1 MISCEYSSAIKEE
14 SAWAGTV
21 SLAHAES
28 NNATTPALSC
38 AAKQRDTSASTE
50 SEKDG
55 ISGSRKATVSTKRQK
70 ESACSSSEP
79 PPFPGAHIQV
89 HNKREWAA
97 ITKAQRDRL
106 IFGAIFY
113 RMSVCSKC
121 KDTNKIENWK
131 LRVENFTLFMQKCGY
146 FEGPKAKIPT
156 FYTISRHQRI
166 IIINSSTCRVWN
178 PDQDILALPPRRW
191 PNLRHYLPSRPY
203 PQRGGMYG
211 R

>member
-1 MISCEYSSAIKEE
+1 MISCEYSSAIKAE
-14 SAWAGTV
+14 SARTGTV

-70 ESACSSSEP
+70 ESVCSSSEP

-106 IFGAIFY
+106 IFGTIFY

-121 KDTNKIENWK
+121 KDTNKKHICK
-131 LRVENFTLFMQKCGY
+131 HSA
-146 FEGPKAKIPT
+146 PHI
-156 FYTISRHQRI
+156 
-166 IIINSSTCRVWN
+166 
-178 PDQDILALPPRRW
+178 
-191 PNLRHYLPSRPY
+191 
-203 PQRGGMYG
+203 
-211 R
+211 